1 MGKGRPYEECDDEL
15 LITRTLSGEKEAFS
29 ELVRRYQ
36 GKAYAVAVGILGNR
50 EEALDAVQDAFMKAY
65 TSLKGFRFG
74 SRFFTWFYRLLVNT
88 SIDRLRARG
97 KGHETTFDEE
107 WKREDEMDGPS
118 KSRYTDTPHKRLER
132 EELGRVIKEA
142 VELLPEHHRTVI
154 ILREV
159 EGLSYEE
166 IAGVLGI
173 SIGTVMS
180 RIHYARG
187 KLRETL
193 SGYVR
198 GE

>member
-50 EEALDAVQDAFMKAY
+50 DEALDAVQDVFMKAY

-74 SRFFTWFYRLLVNT
+74 SSFFTWLYRLLVNH
-88 SIDRLRARG
+88 SIDRLRARKRG
-97 KGHETTFDEE
+97 DETTYDEA
-107 WKREDEMDGPS
+107 WMRGDEVDGTS
-118 KSRYTDTPHKRLER
+118 RSRYTDSPHER
-132 EELGRVIKEA
+132 MVKGELGRMIKGA
-142 VELLPEHHRTVI
+142 VDSLPEHHRTVI

-166 IAGVLGI
+166 IAGILGI

-187 KLRETL
+187 KLRELL
-193 SGYVR
+193 SDYVR
-198 GE
+198 DE